1 MYLLALPC
9 YYSLCPFCLHGA
21 FSWLA
26 GSEAHAAQKECLNA
40 VSLFLLQKHPS
51 PTPDIDMNMDMG
63 ARHITAQP
71 ENETGIETN
80 KREGEGGR
88 RGGEGARGGWI
99 DSLTDL
105 PAPFSLQ
112 PYISEVI
119 KYDAAPDDAIRSSG
133 LRRSRQD
140 DRSHDTIRDKRPT
153 ERTKESGGLAGDG
166 ECFLPRASWP
176 RRSTGPSART
186 TLRWMKYL

>member
-1 MYLLALPC
+1 MYLLALLC

-21 FSWLA
+21 FGWLA

-63 ARHITAQP
+63 ARHVTAQP

-140 DRSHDTIRDKRPT
+140 DRSHGTIRDKRPT
-153 ERTKESGGLAGDG
+153 EQKGRAGWPGTVSVSFLERLGLDG
-166 ECFLPRASWP
+166 RRGHPHALPYN
-176 RRSTGPSART
+176 G
-186 TLRWMKYL
+186 